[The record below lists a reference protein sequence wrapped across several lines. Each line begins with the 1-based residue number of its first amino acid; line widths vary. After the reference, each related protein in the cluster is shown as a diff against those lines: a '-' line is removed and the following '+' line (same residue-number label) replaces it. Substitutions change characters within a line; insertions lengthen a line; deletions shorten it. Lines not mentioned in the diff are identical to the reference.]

1 MANQER
7 AYQFYDNRY
16 HPFCLRCPDNIRP
29 RPHLLLA
36 PGDCHKVT
44 QTMNWYVVHT
54 LTGHEQ
60 KVKKVLERVIKEKG
74 MESFFGRIIIPV
86 ENLIKIRKGKKVI
99 EERRLFPGYIVI
111 EMEPTDEALKLV
123 SSIPGVTHFLG
134 TRYKPTPLEKEEV
147 ESILAQVEESKKKV
161 VTKIPFT
168 KGERV
173 TVIDGPFTDFVGT
186 VEEIYPE
193 REKVKVIVLIFG
205 RPTPIELGFHQL
217 KSF

>member
-1 MANQER
+1 
-7 AYQFYDNRY
+7 
-16 HPFCLRCPDNIRP
+16 
-29 RPHLLLA
+29 
-36 PGDCHKVT
+36 
-44 QTMNWYVVHT
+44 MNWYVVHT

-60 KVKKVLERVIKEKG
+60 KVKKILERVIKEQG
-74 MESFFGRIIIPV
+74 MENNFGKIIIPV
-86 ENLIKIRKGKKVI
+86 ENLIKIKKGKKVM
-99 EERRLFPGYIVI
+99 EERRLYPGYIVI
-111 EMEPTDEALKLV
+111 EMEPTNEALKLV
-123 SSIPGVTHFLG
+123 NSVPGVTHFLG
-134 TRYKPTPLEKEEV
+134 TRNKPIPLGEDEV
-147 ESILAQVEESKKKV
+147 NALLAQVEESKKKI

-193 REKVKVIVLIFG
+193 REKVKVMVVIFG